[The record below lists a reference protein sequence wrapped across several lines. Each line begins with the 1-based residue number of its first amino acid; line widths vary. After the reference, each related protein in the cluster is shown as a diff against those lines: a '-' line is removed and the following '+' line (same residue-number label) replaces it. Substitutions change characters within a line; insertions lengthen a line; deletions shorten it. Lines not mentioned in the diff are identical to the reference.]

1 MTSDDKVNKGC
12 DEELLTCSM
21 NYLKRYKNV
30 SLIII
35 SNTGT
40 MTEALQIAKFN
51 CDRVSHMLLQTLSK
65 SHSVNIP
72 TSTVEQLSK

>member
-1 MTSDDKVNKGC
+1 MFY
-12 DEELLTCSM
+12 ELLETLQKCQSY
-21 NYLKRYKNV
+21 NYNTLPG
-30 SLIII
+30 
-35 SNTGT
+35 NTGT

-51 CDRVSHMLLQTLSK
+51 CDRVSHTLLQTLSK